1 MAEWAWE
8 KGARIIWM
16 QTIGKMGRFV
26 EFRFCVLLYYNIVR
40 IRKWIFLVKWY
51 FSMTLTRIAFYPV
64 SLAALSLALAVPAFA
79 QQDAANTSED
89 DFHTDKEIVVTA
101 PYIERLDILSGTS
114 ALSGEKLA
122 AETQGQI
129 GDMLT
134 QIPGVSATSFS
145 PGASRPVLRGFQG
158 NRVAVL
164 TDGIGNIDAS
174 NTSADHAVTIDA
186 LTTERIEVLRGP
198 AVLLF
203 GGQAVGGAVNVID
216 KRIPRAV
223 PEEPVHVDALL
234 GYSTVSKE
242 YSGGASI
249 DVPFSDRFVAHVDG
263 SYRKSKDLR
272 IGGYLLSPEL
282 RSEALTV
289 AADEA
294 ALGNVAEA
302 ANARDWA
309 DFRGRLPNSGVETL
323 SFGAGG
329 AFIDDGGNLGIS
341 FNVYDTVYG
350 IPERPEFTEPV
361 GGEVSIDLRQYRF
374 DLRGE
379 VELGEGLF
387 DKARIR
393 AGYADYVHKELEG
406 SDVGTT
412 FFSEAIEARFELTQN
427 KRGGWRGASGLQ
439 FQTRDL
445 EAVGDEAFLPPTR
458 SNQLGL
464 FTLQEFSTGN
474 LDAEIAVRFDDAR
487 LEAQSLGIER
497 KFNNISAAFGIGYN
511 IGDLKI
517 GSNISRTGRAPS
529 VEELYS
535 DGPHVATQSYEVGD
549 PALRSER
556 SWNGEIYARYDSTR
570 FDFTTTL
577 YANRFS
583 SFIFETDTGNIVD
596 DLPEFVYLQR
606 KARVWGVEAEASA
619 QLGHAAGFDVVID
632 GVADYTRATI
642 EGQGPAPRI
651 PPLRLLGGI
660 ELQSGNL
667 DLRGEVE
674 WTDSQ
679 KRTASFETPTDGFN
693 MVNAALTWRP
703 FGRGK
708 NISLIAAA
716 NNIFDVEA
724 RRAASFTKDFV
735 ALAGRDFRLT
745 ARFSY

>member
-1 MAEWAWE
+1 
-8 KGARIIWM
+8 M
-16 QTIGKMGRFV
+16 QTVGEIGRFF
-26 EFRFCVLLYYNIVR
+26 EIPFCVLLYYY
-40 IRKWIFLVKWY
+40 IFFIPKQTLSKY
-51 FSMTLTRIAFYPV
+51 GIFSMSLMRIAIYPV
-64 SLAALSLALAVPAFA
+64 SLTALSLALATPVFA
-79 QQDAANTSED
+79 QQNTADAGED

-101 PYIERLDILSGTS
+101 PYVERLDILSGTS

-122 AETQGQI
+122 AEMQGQL

-134 QIPGVSATSFS
+134 QIPGVSTTSFS

-223 PEEPVHVDALL
+223 PEEPVHVDAIL
-234 GYSTVSKE
+234 GYSTVANE

-249 DVPFSDRFVAHVDG
+249 DVPVSSRFVAHVDG

-272 IGGYLLSPEL
+272 IGGFLLSPEL
-282 RSEALTV
+282 RDEALGV
-289 AADEA
+289 AADET
-294 ALGNVAEA
+294 ALGNLEEA
-302 ANARDWA
+302 ANANDWA
-309 DFRGRLPNSGVETL
+309 NFRGRLPNSGVETW

-341 FNVYDTVYG
+341 FNVYDTLYG

-361 GGEVSIDLRQYRF
+361 GGEVTIDLRQYRF

-379 VELGEGLF
+379 VELGDGLF

-393 AGYADYVHKELEG
+393 AGYADYTHKELEG
-406 SDVGTT
+406 PEVGTT

-427 KRGGWRGASGLQ
+427 ERSGWRGATGLQ
-439 FQTRDL
+439 FQTRDF
-445 EAVGDEAFLPPTR
+445 EAVGDEAFIPPTR

-464 FTLQEFSTGN
+464 FTLQEFAFGG
-474 LDAEIAVRFDDAR
+474 LDAEVAIRFDHAR
-487 LEAQSLGIER
+487 LEAQTLGIER
-497 KFNNISAAFGIGYN
+497 KFNNISAALGIGYT

-529 VEELYS
+529 VEELFS
-535 DGPHVATQSYEVGD
+535 DGPHVATQSFEVGD
-549 PALRSER
+549 PTLKSER
-556 SWNGEIYARYDSTR
+556 SWNGELYARYDSTR

-577 YANRFS
+577 YANRFN
-583 SFIFETDTGNIVD
+583 SFIFESETGNIVD
-596 DLPEFVYLQR
+596 DLPEFVYLQQ
-606 KARVWGVEAEASA
+606 KARIWGVEAEANA
-619 QLGHAAGFDVVID
+619 NIGRAAGFDVVID
-632 GVADYTRATI
+632 AVADYTRATI
-642 EGQGPAPRI
+642 TGDGPAPRI
-651 PPLRLLGGI
+651 PPLRLLGGL

-679 KRTASFETPTDGFN
+679 NRTASFENPTDGFT

-703 FGRGK
+703 FGRDK

-735 ALAGRDFRLT
+735 ALAGRDFRIT
-745 ARFSY
+745 ARFSF

>member
-1 MAEWAWE
+1 M
-8 KGARIIWM
+8 K
-16 QTIGKMGRFV
+16 T
-26 EFRFCVLLYYNIVR
+26 
-40 IRKWIFLVKWY
+40 
-51 FSMTLTRIAFYPV
+51 
-64 SLAALSLALAVPAFA
+64 LSLSVASIIAIAAACVSQPVMA
-79 QQDAANTSED
+79 QSQAAEAAQSED
-89 DFHTDKEIVVTA
+89 DDFHKNKEIVVTA

-114 ALSGEKLA
+114 ALAGEELA
-122 AETQGQI
+122 SKTEGQV
-129 GDMLT
+129 GEVLT
-134 QIPGVSATSFS
+134 SLPGVSATSFS
-145 PGASRPVLRGFQG
+145 PGASRPVLRGYQG

-216 KRIPRAV
+216 KRIPRAI
-223 PEEPVHVDALL
+223 PDEAVHVDALL
-234 GYSTVSKE
+234 GYSTVSRE

-249 DVPFSDRFVAHVDG
+249 DVPVAERFVVHVDG

-272 IGGYLLSPEL
+272 IGGFLLSPSL
-282 RSEALTV
+282 RAEAEEF
-289 AADEA
+289 ADDEE
-294 ALGNVAEA
+294 ALGNLAEA
-302 ANARDWA
+302 GNARDWA
-309 DFRGRLPNSGVETL
+309 AARGRLPNSGVKTW

-341 FNVYDTVYG
+341 FNIYDTNYG
-350 IPERPEFTEPV
+350 IPERPDFAEPV

-379 VELGEGLF
+379 VELGTGFF

-393 AGYADYVHKELEG
+393 AGYADYTHAELEG
-406 SDVGTT
+406 DEIGTT
-412 FFSEAIEARFELTQN
+412 FVSKAIETRLELTQN
-427 KRGGWRGASGLQ
+427 ERGGWRGASGLQ
-439 FQTRDL
+439 FQTRDF

-464 FTLQEFSTGN
+464 FTLQEFALGN
-474 LDAEIAVRFDDAR
+474 LDAELALRFDHAR

-497 KFNNISAAFGIGYN
+497 KFNNISAALGLGYN
-511 IGDLKI
+511 IGDLKL
-517 GSNISRTGRAPS
+517 GVNLARTARAPS
-529 VEELYS
+529 IEELYS
-535 DGPHVATQSYEVGD
+535 NGPHVATQSFEVGD
-549 PALRSER
+549 PTLRSEK
-556 SWNGEIYARYDSTR
+556 SWNGEIYARLDTTR
-570 FDFTTTL
+570 FDASATL
-577 YANRFS
+577 YSNRFS
-583 SFIFETDTGNIVD
+583 SFIYEDATGAIVD

-606 KARVWGVEAEASA
+606 KARIWGVEAEVNANIA
-619 QLGHAAGFDVVID
+619 QLGAFDIIVD

-642 EGQGPAPRI
+642 RSEGPAPRI
-651 PPLRLLGGI
+651 PPLRLLGGL
-660 ELQSGNL
+660 ELNSGSF

-679 KRTASFETPTDGFN
+679 NRTAGFETPTDGFT
-693 MVNAALTWRP
+693 MVNAELTWRP
-703 FGRGK
+703 FGRDR

-724 RRAASFTKDFV
+724 RRAASFTKEFV

-745 ARFSY
+745 ARFSF

>member
-1 MAEWAWE
+1 MVIVSMLPT
-8 KGARIIWM
+8 R
-16 QTIGKMGRFV
+16 TI
-26 EFRFCVLLYYNIVR
+26 
-40 IRKWIFLVKWY
+40 
-51 FSMTLTRIAFYPV
+51 FYSA
-64 SLAALSLALAVPAFA
+64 SLCALSLALMSPANA
-79 QQDAANTSED
+79 QQGASTTSDD
-89 DFHTDKEIVVTA
+89 DFHTEKEIVVTA
-101 PYIERLDILSGTS
+101 PYVERLDILSGTS
-114 ALSGEKLA
+114 ALSGEELA
-122 AETQGQI
+122 SETQGQI

-134 QIPGVSATSFS
+134 NIPGVSATSFS

-223 PEEPVHVDALL
+223 PSEAVHVDALL
-234 GYSTVSKE
+234 GYSSVSRE
-242 YSGGASI
+242 YSGGGSV
-249 DVPFSDRFVAHVDG
+249 DVPLSDRFVAHVDG

-272 IGGYLLSPEL
+272 IGGFLLSPEL
-282 RSEALTV
+282 RAEALDV

-294 ALGNVAEA
+294 ALGNVTEA

-309 DFRGRLPNSGVETL
+309 DFRGRLPNSGVETW

-341 FNVYDTVYG
+341 FNVYDTFYG

-379 VELGEGLF
+379 VELGDGFL

-406 SDVGTT
+406 PDVGTT
-412 FFSEAIEARFELTQN
+412 FFSKAIESRFELTQN
-427 KRGGWRGASGLQ
+427 DKGGWRGASGLQ
-439 FQTRDL
+439 FQTRDF

-458 SNQLGL
+458 SNLLGL
-464 FTLQEFSTGN
+464 FTLQEFSIGN
-474 LDAEIAVRFDDAR
+474 LDTEVALRFDHAS
-487 LEAQSLGIER
+487 LEAQPLGITR
-497 KFNNISAAFGIGYN
+497 KFNNVSAAFGIGYN

-517 GSNISRTGRAPS
+517 GANVSRTGRAPS

-549 PALRSER
+549 PTLRSER
-556 SWNGEIYARYDSTR
+556 SWNGELYARYDSTR
-570 FDFTTTL
+570 FDFSTTIYT
-577 YANRFS
+577 NRFS
-583 SFIFETDTGNIVD
+583 NFIYESETGNIVD

-606 KARVWGVEAEASA
+606 KAKIWGIEAEANA
-619 QLGHAAGFDVVID
+619 QLAHVGGFDLIVD

-642 EGQGPAPRI
+642 TGEGPAPRI
-651 PPLRLLGGI
+651 PPLRLQGGL
-660 ELQSGNL
+660 EMQSGAL

-679 KRTASFETPTDGFN
+679 NRTAGFENPTDGFT
-693 MVNAALTWRP
+693 MVNASVTWRP
-703 FGRGK
+703 FGRDK

-745 ARFSY
+745 ARFSF

>member
-1 MAEWAWE
+1 M
-8 KGARIIWM
+8 
-16 QTIGKMGRFV
+16 
-26 EFRFCVLLYYNIVR
+26 LP
-40 IRKWIFLVKWY
+40 
-51 FSMTLTRIAFYPV
+51 TRTMFYSA
-64 SLAALSLALAVPAFA
+64 SLCALSLALVAPANA
-79 QQDAANTSED
+79 QQGAATTGDD
-89 DFHTDKEIVVTA
+89 DFHTEKEIVVTA
-101 PYIERLDILSGTS
+101 PYVERLDILSGTS
-114 ALSGEKLA
+114 ALSGEDLA
-122 AETQGQI
+122 SETQGQI

-134 QIPGVSATSFS
+134 SIPGVSATSFS

-223 PEEPVHVDALL
+223 PSEAVHVDALL
-234 GYSTVSKE
+234 GYSSVSRE
-242 YSGGASI
+242 YSGGGSV
-249 DVPFSDRFVAHVDG
+249 DVPLSDRFVAHVDG

-272 IGGYLLSPEL
+272 IGGFLLSPEL
-282 RSEALTV
+282 RAEALDV
-289 AADEA
+289 AADET
-294 ALGNVAEA
+294 ALGNVTEA

-309 DFRGRLPNSGVETL
+309 DFRGRLPNSGVETW

-329 AFIDDGGNLGIS
+329 AFIDEGGNLGIS
-341 FNVYDTVYG
+341 FNVYDTFYG

-379 VELGEGLF
+379 VELGDGFL

-406 SDVGTT
+406 PDVGTT
-412 FFSEAIEARFELTQN
+412 FFSKAIESRFELTQN
-427 KRGGWRGASGLQ
+427 DKGGWRGASGLQ
-439 FQTRDL
+439 FQTRDF
-445 EAVGDEAFLPPTR
+445 EAVGDEAFIPPTR

-464 FTLQEFSTGN
+464 FTLQEFSLGS
-474 LDAEIAVRFDDAR
+474 LDAEIAVRFDHAR

-497 KFNNISAAFGIGYN
+497 TFNNISTAFGLGYN

-517 GSNISRTGRAPS
+517 GTNISRTGRAPS
-529 VEELYS
+529 VEELFS
-535 DGPHVATQSYEVGD
+535 DGPHVATQSFEVGD
-549 PALRSER
+549 SSLKSER
-556 SWNGEIYARYDSTR
+556 SWNGELYARYDSTR

-577 YANRFS
+577 YANRFN
-583 SFIFETDTGNIVD
+583 SFIFENDTGNIID

-606 KARVWGVEAEASA
+606 KARIWGIEAEANA
-619 QLGHAAGFDVVID
+619 NLGHAAGFDFVID
-632 GVADYTRATI
+632 GVADFTRATI
-642 EGQGPAPRI
+642 TGNGPAPRI
-651 PPLRLLGGI
+651 PPLRLLGGL
-660 ELQSGNL
+660 ELQSATL
-667 DLRGEVE
+667 DVRGEVE
-674 WTDSQ
+674 WSDSQ
-679 KRTASFETPTDGFN
+679 NRTASFENPTDGFT
-693 MVNAALTWRP
+693 MVNAEMTWRP
-703 FGRGK
+703 FGRDK

-735 ALAGRDFRLT
+735 ALAGRDFRIT
-745 ARFSY
+745 ARFSF